1 MTSLGVH
8 LRLLK
13 KKREFV
19 TRLSKNARDHLRLL
33 LLNTHDIA
41 IRLST
46 PTPHALG
53 LGFRARGF
61 RFGTGFGAWGLRF
74 RLAGFR
80 DYRVQGLG

>member
-13 KKREFV
+13 NPNLRHVSGKILGITYDFSFSK
-19 TRLSKNARDHLRLL
+19 TRNCDTSQH
-33 LLNTHDIA
+33 T
-41 IRLST
+41 
-46 PTPHALG
+46 TPHALG
-53 LGFRARGF
+53 LWFRARGF
-61 RFGTGFGAWGLRF
+61 RSGTGFGAWGLRF